1 MCVCVCREREAGGWA
16 RGEKESREREREQRE
31 REKEREREFREDVE
45 EASLPV
51 SRFSLLSL
59 SSPDTCAGVEEMRET
74 PPPLAGCC

>member
-1 MCVCVCREREAGGWA
+1 VQRERGG
-16 RGEKESREREREQRE
+16 RVGEKREREQRE
-31 REKEREREFREDVE
+31 REREREREFREDVE